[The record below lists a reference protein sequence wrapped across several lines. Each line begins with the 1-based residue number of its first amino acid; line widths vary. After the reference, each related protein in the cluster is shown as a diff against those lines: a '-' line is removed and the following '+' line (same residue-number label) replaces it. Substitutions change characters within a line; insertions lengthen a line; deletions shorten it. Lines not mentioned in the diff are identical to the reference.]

1 MFGGMSVQ
9 EGGRART
16 LGRVFFENE
25 RATGA
30 IALNFDT
37 GELVSVRTLRILEIF
52 IPGSTS
58 FVTAEAVASV
68 RQNGQLRLVLGTITL
83 MVDDLDLGGLSF
95 PDTMFLSFDALD
107 GRQFIRHG
115 TLDDG
120 DIAIELP

>member
-1 MFGGMSVQ
+1 MKTICTFVLAIFAVVVHAQASGSITMFGGMSVQ

-68 RQNGQLRLVLGTITL
+68 RQNGQLRLVLGTIWPG
-83 MVDDLDLGGLSF
+83 LGIGLV
-95 PDTMFLSFDALD
+95 
-107 GRQFIRHG
+107 
-115 TLDDG
+115 
-120 DIAIELP
+120 AITAWM